1 MLDILIP
8 TLTPKPEPTRQQATR
23 TRVLKV
29 LDLVSDI
36 TSAVKAAYEI
46 HLPKAEFN
54 YCFVAVD
61 RVINLAHTQGTAIK
75 ELAAWDGAWEVANSI
90 TRLRQSFMRPR
101 LGRDAQAELRPP
113 RSRERAATLGR
124 AWAVLLR
131 VLLEQGKLGPEFR
144 PEVGALELTLP
155 GGANA
160 EPLDDDD
167 RYTEVNTFR
176 RVYELEP
183 RYAELATKRR
193 EGELDD
199 AELIEVAKADA
210 ELAELFNGLLPWLY
224 SFLSALD
231 FNIRAQRRILL
242 ANTPQ
247 STVNYEPPLPLKLRP
262 TQHIASPATPHIK
275 LNLRSNR

>member
-8 TLTPKPEPTRQQATR
+8 TLTPKPDRQATR
-23 TRVLKV
+23 ARVLKV

-36 TSAVKAAYEI
+36 TAAVKTAYEI

-61 RVINLAHTQGTAIK
+61 RVINLAHTRGTAIM
-75 ELAAWDGAWEVANSI
+75 ELVAWDGAWTVENSI
-90 TRLRQSFMRPR
+90 VRLRQSFMRPR
-101 LGRDAQAELRPP
+101 PGYDARAEVRPP
-113 RSRERAATLGR
+113 HTLERAGALGR
-124 AWAVLLR
+124 AWTALLR

-144 PEVGALELTLP
+144 AEVGAFELGHP
-155 GGANA
+155 EFKVNDGA
-160 EPLDDDD
+160 EVKPLDDD

-247 STVNYEPPLPLKLRP
+247 STVNYEPPSPLELRP
-262 TQHIASPATPHIK
+262 TQHIARRRRLIS
-275 LNLRSNR
+275 S